1 MEREMIENPEFGY
14 TPSNLKMLRKHH
26 NLTQTDVANILGVR
40 QRMVMR
46 WETGLTSTAAR
57 SDMPYTKWAM
67 LLENLQKRPLQSG
80 IFSIG

>member
-26 NLTQTDVANILGVR
+26 NLTQTDVAKLTGTS

-46 WETGLTSTAAR
+46 WETELSSTAGR
-57 SDMPYTKWAM
+57 SDMPHTKWAM
-67 LLENLQKRPLQSG
+67 LLENLQKN
-80 IFSIG
+80 